1 MTLHRRL
8 PSALTAY
15 QAASGAPLLAR
26 LNQRID
32 ESSRRFKA
40 IETLIPGA
48 LRAAV
53 KAGPIDEQSWCLL
66 VSGNAAAA
74 KVRQLLPL
82 LHASLLRQGW
92 KVISIRLKIL
102 TVKRPSS

>member
-8 PSALTAY
+8 PEALTAY
-15 QAASGAPLLAR
+15 QAASDAPLLAR
-26 LNQRID
+26 LSQRID

-53 KAGPIDEQSWCLL
+53 KAGPIDDQSWCLL
-66 VSGNAAAA
+66 VNGNAAAA

-82 LHASLLRQGW
+82 LQASLLRQGW
-92 KVISIRLKIL
+92 KDVSIRLKIL
-102 TVKRPSS
+102 AVKRPSS